1 MSAEG
6 CVLCFW
12 SVLMPLSD
20 PALKIL
26 HLIIDEKFL
35 EFIFEVFQEVG
46 GVENRY
52 VALGGSSAQHF
63 NFIGKL
69 PLWRV
74 AGVDYADSPLVTED
88 LAWCDVLVVHWLHTA
103 AADVVKKASDSVVV
117 VWSGWGGDYY
127 DFLPGGEAALY
138 GDKTKKLLQQ
148 IDATRDG
155 AIRSGFRRIRETFKH
170 VAGKSKR
177 RVVEDRELLINRFDY
192 FSAPIPEDYELLK
205 VALGP
210 QFRAE
215 YVQLNYCSVDGTFM
229 RGGGGAAGG
238 DVLLGNSA
246 TATNNHLEMLEILS
260 LIDLGDRKVLAPLS
274 YGSPEYGD
282 EIEKHG
288 RRLLGRNF
296 FPVRNYMPLDEY
308 NQLITSCSIVIM
320 NQRRQQALG
329 NIGAMLCRG
338 AKVFLDEDN
347 VVYKFFK
354 RKGAYVFSVNEIVER
369 GIEAFASLS
378 DSEKMR
384 NIEVINE
391 VWGHDIVIENARVFV
406 ERMRR
411 RVASHE

>member
-1 MSAEG
+1 
-6 CVLCFW
+6 
-12 SVLMPLSD
+12 MP
-20 PALKIL
+20 PVRIL
-26 HLIIDEKFL
+26 HLIIDEKFFD
-35 EFIFEVFQEVG
+35 FIFKVFQEVDD
-46 GVENRY
+46 VENRY
-52 VALGGSSAQHF
+52 VALVASKAEQF
-63 NFIGKL
+63 NHISRI

-74 AGVDYADSPLVTED
+74 AGLDYAESTQATED
-88 LAWCDVLVVHWLHTA
+88 LAWCDVLLIHWWHNASAHVVA
-103 AADVVKKASDSVVV
+103 KVPDSVIV

-127 DFLPGGEAALY
+127 DLLPGGEVALY
-138 GDKTKKLLQQ
+138 GEKTKELLQQ
-148 IDATRDG
+148 ISAPREGEMRSAFRYMKDALK
-155 AIRSGFRRIRETFKH
+155 SVFSS
-170 VAGKSKR
+170 SKR
-177 RVVEDRELLINRFDY
+177 HDVVDKSSLIKRVDY
-192 FSAPIPEDYELLK
+192 FSAPIPEDYQLLK
-205 VALGP
+205 SALGQ

-215 YVQLNYCSVDGTFM
+215 YAQLNYGSVEGVFV
-229 RGGGGAAGG
+229 RGGCGAGG
-238 DVLLGNSA
+238 GDILLGNSA
-246 TATNNHLEMLEILS
+246 TATNNHLEMLEKLS
-260 LIDLGDRKVLAPLS
+260 LIDLGNRKVLAPLS

-296 FPVRNYMPLDEY
+296 FPIRNYMPLDEY

-320 NQRRQQALG
+320 NHRRQQALG

-347 VVYKFFK
+347 VVYQFFK

-378 DSEKMR
+378 DSEKKR

-406 ERMRR
+406 DRMRR